1 MDKTYEIGGKSFVL
15 NEEKA
20 VQAFQEKKVING
32 RETMTFNLLPLKY
45 QWAYDLIPENEIQPL
60 GT

>member
-32 RETMTFNLLPLKY
+32 RERHDF
-45 QWAYDLIPENEIQPL
+45 
-60 GT
+60 